1 MEKLPPMLQKLMLM
15 LDAGL
20 AAVAMADEVPH
31 SFSKSARRR
40 RLAVLMDWG
49 SEVAMGYIQR
59 FCRVPLLHG

>member
-1 MEKLPPMLQKLMLM
+1 MEKLPPMLQELMLM

-40 RLAVLMDWG
+40 QFKKTSIIYYSFFRC
-49 SEVAMGYIQR
+49 I
-59 FCRVPLLHG
+59 